1 MLFVST
7 KISCVFIIIFSDAFT
22 IFLRARNF
30 YCILV
35 FAFSLNAYAQ
45 SVNKDVPSISVRFM
59 LSGDLIENY
68 QFAGPFG
75 SKLSGEAETANPK
88 CTYSAIFRSVRR
100 QNKTQIEVNSI
111 LECPVNQQI
120 NTFRPPTFFI
130 EEKAAAN
137 AVIFSFLSA
146 EYKKIQVI
154 ISDLKISKKQAK

>member
-1 MLFVST
+1 MLFVRT
-7 KISCVFIIIFSDAFT
+7 KLSCVFTIILTSAFAVFGRT
-22 IFLRARNF
+22 GIF

-45 SVNKDVPSISVRFM
+45 NVNKDVPSISVPLV

-68 QFAGPFG
+68 QFTGPFG

-100 QNKTQIEVNSI
+100 QNQTQIEVNSV

-137 AVIFSFLSA
+137 AVTFSFLSA